1 MNLPLLLVSALL
13 AALVTPPALA
23 EETAPDVL
31 VKSISEEVIAA
42 IRQDKGIQAGDPRKI
57 AELVEAKILEH
68 FQSRHTTQIAMG
80 VKWRRASPEQQEQLT
95 RQFRALLERTYP
107 RALTSYSVQVVESRQ
122 LRARSRHSV

>member
-57 AELVEAKILEH
+57 AELVEAKILPH
-68 FQSRHTTQIAMG
+68 FDFRHTTQIAMG
-80 VKWRRASPEQQEQLT
+80 RSEERRVGKEWRS
-95 RQFRALLERTYP
+95 
-107 RALTSYSVQVVESRQ
+107 
-122 LRARSRHSV
+122 LREPYVDEKAPAG